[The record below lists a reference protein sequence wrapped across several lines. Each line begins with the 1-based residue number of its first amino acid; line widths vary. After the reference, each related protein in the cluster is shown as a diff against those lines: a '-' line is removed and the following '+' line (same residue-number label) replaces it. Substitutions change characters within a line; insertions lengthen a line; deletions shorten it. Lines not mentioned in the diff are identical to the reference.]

1 MKLWFIPG
9 TFVSLPVM
17 KKRKNIN
24 TKLPDGK
31 FFQKPPNKVHQDK
44 TKYNRKNKHKNEDDS
59 I

>member
-1 MKLWFIPG
+1 MDFWFIPG
-9 TFVSLPVM
+9 TFVSLSVM
-17 KKRKNIN
+17 RKRKNIN